1 MKKPRSVHQTQWA
14 AQFAVASELCK
25 QGYQVALTLGNH
37 PTVDLMVVS
46 PSGKQFLVDVKGQY
60 RPNSFWLVKRTP
72 KRDDLFYVLA
82 YVPDNAPNEFFVM
95 TQQEVEKAI
104 EENTSNWLAELK
116 GLPNQPTLTA
126 LPAWKTRRRGTT
138 QTAGMFCQSEPDMG
152 PYWAGE

>member
-1 MKKPRSVHQTQWA
+1 MKKSRSVHQTQWA

-60 RPNSFWLVKRTP
+60 SPNFWPIKRTP

-82 YVPDNAPNEFFVM
+82 YVPDNAANEFFVI
-95 TQQEVEKAI
+95 TQAQVEKAI
-104 EENTSNWLAELK
+104 EENTDDWLARREAK
-116 GLPNQPTLTA
+116 GITEPADLDSFTGVEDATARKHESWDVLP
-126 LPAWKTRRRGTT
+126 R
-138 QTAGMFCQSEPDMG
+138 
-152 PYWAGE
+152 